1 MLQEVL
7 RVGHLGIWTES
18 VVASQANEWLLT
30 WVLWVIWECSG
41 GGDMES
47 IQTEVRAQWNAQRNK
62 RLWPWGS
69 KRALR
74 ISFSSVLHS
83 LGKSYTNSEDN
94 IQFLQWKNGKRTLEV
109 RRESELVLEH
119 CPLGFPNRAHHYHLP
134 RTKANP
140 MMERTHTHR
149 KSYKWIIFNYHQILN
164 WEPARSALRAL
175 FLWQKYP
182 SPGISTP
189 LYLHSLRCLGVLF
202 HSQHTSIVIT
212 QGTGILGGSAHS
224 ESRTNPKPQS
234 YPQPRP
240 ISISE
245 ARGAGEPFQSS
256 ARTMG

>member
-30 WVLWVIWECSG
+30 WVLWIIWECSG
-41 GGDMES
+41 GGDMEG

-74 ISFSSVLHS
+74 ISFSSLVHS
-83 LGKSYTNSEDN
+83 LGKSYTKVKTIYNSC
-94 IQFLQWKNGKRTLEV
+94 NGKMEKGPWKSEARVSWYWSTALWAFQTELIITTCLGQKQIQWW
-109 RRESELVLEH
+109 RGPIHIGNLTSESSN
-119 CPLGFPNRAHHYHLP
+119 C
-134 RTKANP
+134 
-140 MMERTHTHR
+140 
-149 KSYKWIIFNYHQILN
+149 HQIVN
-164 WEPARSALRAL
+164 WEPARSALRAF

-189 LYLHSLRCLGVLF
+189 LYLHSLHYLGLLS

-234 YPQPRP
+234 
-240 ISISE
+240 
-245 ARGAGEPFQSS
+245 
-256 ARTMG
+256 